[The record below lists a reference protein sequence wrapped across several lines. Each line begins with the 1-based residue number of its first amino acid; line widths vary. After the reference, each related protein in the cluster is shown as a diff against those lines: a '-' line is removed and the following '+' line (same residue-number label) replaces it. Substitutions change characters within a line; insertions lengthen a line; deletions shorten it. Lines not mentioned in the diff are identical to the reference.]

1 MKTLS
6 KSLALVALAA
16 LAAAGCIL
24 TSGQF
29 VATYDLPDATFSTG
43 GTFQGELV
51 DLTTIGEYND
61 HKDDI
66 ARVEDLSLV
75 GDIRNNGNASAQA
88 EVWIVPGAT
97 SAPTGVVPG
106 AVKLWGPITVP
117 ANSTVNVDWNE
128 SASLFVGRQTLID
141 EIKGDGVFGLYLA
154 APSVTYDISTSNAAL
169 IIVFSAK
176 K

>member
-29 VATYDLPDATFSTG
+29 VATYDLPDATFNTS

-51 DLTTIGEYND
+51 DLNTIGIYND
-61 HKDDI
+61 HKQDLK
-66 ARVEDLSLV
+66 RVEDLALV
-75 GDIRNNGNASAQA
+75 GDIRNNGNASVQA
-88 EVWIVPGAT
+88 EVWIVPAAT
-97 SAPTGVVPG
+97 TAPTGIVAG
-106 AVKLWGPITVP
+106 AVKLWGPVTVP
-117 ANSTVNVDWNE
+117 ANSTVTVDWNE
-128 SASLFVGRQTLID
+128 SSKLFVGRQTLID

-154 APSVTYDISTSNAAL
+154 APSVTYDISTTNAA
-169 IIVFSAK
+169 IITVFSAAK
-176 K
+176 